1 MQPRAKR
8 MQEVGIKMQKEGL
21 RLTFGFL
28 MLFAIVF
35 IIFALI

>member
-21 RLTFGFL
+21 RMTFGFL
-28 MLFAIVF
+28 MLIVF
-35 IIFALI
+35 VVVIFSLI